1 MLSIQPYLQVKTMER
16 SFEVK
21 KNDQFDRWDLV
32 MSEDGVEAGR
42 GAFPYSPESKE
53 SETNAYNDAYD
64 EGQQFLGHL
73 PR

>member
-1 MLSIQPYLQVKTMER
+1 MER

-21 KNDQFDRWDLV
+21 RNVQFDRWDLI

-42 GAFPYSPESKE
+42 GAFPFDPATSE
-53 SETNAYNDAYD
+53 SETDAYNDAYD